1 MPTFNFQIRWKKLL
15 LGAALSAAAASLW
28 GQTAPAESQPAAPA
42 AQAKPTPNPRLNWW
56 RDARFGMFI
65 HWGLYSIP
73 AGEWKGKPVDG
84 IGEWVMNHAKIP
96 VAEYEQL
103 AKQFDPVKFNADE
116 WVSIA
121 KNAGMKYIVITAKH
135 HDGFAMYGSKVT
147 PYNVVDATPFHRDP
161 MKELEAA
168 CQKAGLKLAFY
179 YSQSQD
185 WHEPDAIGNDWDFP
199 DESKKDFSR
208 YFEQKA
214 KPQVKELLTNYGPL
228 ASIWFDTPRSI
239 SKAQSEELLTM
250 VHQYQ
255 PTALVSGRVGNNA
268 GDYETVGDNQVA
280 VGPMKRD
287 WEAISTTNDTWGYKK
302 NDNNWKPASVLIRQ
316 MAHAA
321 GHNGNYLLN
330 VGPTAEGVIPPPA
343 VEALNEM
350 GQWMKVNSEAIY
362 GTSGGPFN
370 YDLSWG
376 VITAKPGKLY
386 LHVFDW
392 PQGEL
397 LLYGLKNK
405 VKKAYLLADGKNLPF
420 EQSISKTPEN
430 YSLSVLVGDPVLV
443 RKLHSLQKSIIVES
457 NRRVRL
463 LSEQN
468 KEKQSAEINKK
479 IDESVKQ
486 YQEVREKIRSSST
499 APDKNDSVVVLDIA
513 GVPEVD
519 PSLIQQ
525 PSGAVDLD
533 AYLGN
538 IHKADSDSSLR
549 FDSRG
554 VAEHWTNKEDW
565 LDWSFKL
572 PQPGVFDVVLITSGQ
587 KNNHNWEGGHKIG
600 IEVAGQK
607 LAGTVN
613 SDGEENDPVKPYW
626 NYWNY
631 VTSKIGQVTIPK
643 AGEYQ
648 LSLKPESIVSDKK
661 LGLTLVEVKLVPAHE
676 IN

>member
-1 MPTFNFQIRWKKLL
+1 MLAYNMTSKLNRQRRSGQAHEMGRTGKDHMNL
-15 LGAALSAAAASLW
+15 KRMFFAALLVIICTASLW
-28 GQTAPAESQPAAPA
+28 GQTTPAQLPAQPQTAPAESQQAAPA
-42 AQAKPTPNPRLNWW
+42 AQAKPTPNPRLDWW

-65 HWGLYSIP
+65 HWGLYSVP

-96 VAEYEQL
+96 VTEYEQL
-103 AKQFDPVKFNADE
+103 AKQFNPVKFNADE

-239 SKAQSEELLTM
+239 SKQQSEELLSM
-250 VHQYQ
+250 VHEYQ

-350 GQWMKVNSEAIY
+350 GQWMKVNSESIY

-392 PQGEL
+392 PQKEL
-397 LLYGLKNK
+397 TLYGLKNK
-405 VKKAYLLADGKNLPF
+405 VQSANLLAGDKKLKFN
-420 EQSISKTPEN
+420 QSVNKTPEN
-430 YSLSVLVGDPVLV
+430 YVLHVSVP
-443 RKLHSLQKSIIVES
+443 
-457 NRRVRL
+457 
-463 LSEQN
+463 
-468 KEKQSAEINKK
+468 SA
-479 IDESVKQ
+479 
-486 YQEVREKIRSSST
+486 
-499 APDKNDSVVVLDIA
+499 APDKNDSVIVLNIE
-513 GVPEVD
+513 GEPEID
-519 PSLIQQ
+519 PALIQQ
-525 PSGAVDLD
+525 PDGTIDLD

-538 IHKADSDSSLR
+538 IHKAEGGSSLR

-565 LDWSFKL
+565 LDWNFKL
-572 PQPGVFDVVLITSGQ
+572 PQPGAFDVVLVTSGQ
-587 KNNHNWEGGHKIG
+587 KNNHKWEGGHKVNIA
-600 IEVAGQK
+600 VADQK
-607 LAGTVN
+607 LAGAVN
-613 SDGEENDPVKPYW
+613 NDGEENDPVKPYW

-631 VTSKIGQVTIPK
+631 VTSKIGRVTIPK

-648 LSLKPESIVSDKK
+648 LSLKPESIQSEQK
-661 LGLTLVEVKLVPAHE
+661 LGLTLVEVKLVPVQK
-676 IN
+676 

>member
-1 MPTFNFQIRWKKLL
+1 MTVALFRFRNIIVALRKASNTNLSLFPADHSIFRFYKHFCRVSHGCLEQICHRYSGGTVQTDCVWDILLCSAESQTVKTRFQKVKLDQLTFMPTFNFQIRWKKLL

-330 VGPTAEGVIPPPA
+330 VGPTAERVIPPPA

-376 VITAKPGKLY
+376 VITAKP
-386 LHVFDW
+386 
-392 PQGEL
+392 
-397 LLYGLKNK
+397 
-405 VKKAYLLADGKNLPF
+405 
-420 EQSISKTPEN
+420 
-430 YSLSVLVGDPVLV
+430 
-443 RKLHSLQKSIIVES
+443 
-457 NRRVRL
+457 
-463 LSEQN
+463 
-468 KEKQSAEINKK
+468 
-479 IDESVKQ
+479 
-486 YQEVREKIRSSST
+486 
-499 APDKNDSVVVLDIA
+499 
-513 GVPEVD
+513 
-519 PSLIQQ
+519 
-525 PSGAVDLD
+525 
-533 AYLGN
+533 
-538 IHKADSDSSLR
+538 
-549 FDSRG
+549 
-554 VAEHWTNKEDW
+554 
-565 LDWSFKL
+565 
-572 PQPGVFDVVLITSGQ
+572 
-587 KNNHNWEGGHKIG
+587 
-600 IEVAGQK
+600 
-607 LAGTVN
+607 
-613 SDGEENDPVKPYW
+613 
-626 NYWNY
+626 
-631 VTSKIGQVTIPK
+631 
-643 AGEYQ
+643 
-648 LSLKPESIVSDKK
+648 
-661 LGLTLVEVKLVPAHE
+661 
-676 IN
+676 